1 MVKFYQN
8 CCSPTKKNTEEKDTK
23 KKGGGTRCNF
33 QSNVNRVLIVH
44 RGEYPQVHGDGKAC
58 KMKGKHGARWVREPS
73 QRRPRKMKEKGN
85 FIRNA
90 SGCGNPNLD
99 LNSSREK
106 KITTLLRLALMH
118 SCPHWEAIRDCYGN
132 PILFAPRPLPVH
144 LTSVCASPWQL
155 DWVIGSLGL
164 VKLGWWTE

>member
-1 MVKFYQN
+1 MMVKFYQN

-106 KITTLLRLALMH
+106 KITTLLRLAFNAFVPSLRSDSRLLWK
-118 SCPHWEAIRDCYGN
+118 SCPLRSPPSPCPPDLCVC
-132 PILFAPRPLPVH
+132 FT
-144 LTSVCASPWQL
+144 LTV
-155 DWVIGSLGL
+155 GL
-164 VKLGWWTE
+164 SYRLVRAG